1 MRTIRTIVAAGAASA
16 IGLLGAVTVAQ
27 AEPITDE
34 LTVLCDGIGDDTITV
49 TGDLGEGGTAE
60 LPADGPLTVVG
71 EPGFTG
77 TTSDGTAVEVEPTG
91 EGVTCTA
98 QTSTDGD
105 LDELVPDQQAE
116 KAATSADA
124 PVETDTPV
132 TGRLTFTVS
141 VDEKSVN
148 AAAAQQATAVSDLTM
163 PFAAEL
169 RSYLANRP
177 GAVGVSVRLPGSDD
191 VFSYTKTSNR
201 NVTAS
206 IVKTEIMA
214 AVMLKAQDAGRGLTA
229 WEKSKI
235 VPMIRQSDNAATTAL
250 YTHIGRKNGLTRVSQ
265 RLGMTGTI
273 SDPADHWGLTSTVP
287 RDQARLMEHFYRAT
301 GVLSAT
307 NRSYGMTQMKNVVS
321 SQDWGVSAGPPAG
334 TVALKNGWLPRTDG
348 WHVNSIGAS
357 TYGAYDYMIGVLTH
371 DSSSSGTQSRQVST
385 IEGVSRIV
393 HRNRVSLFE
402 AAARQRLVRRAG
414 ADAYETSAM
423 ISAAAFSPGRPVAY
437 VTTGENVTDALAAA
451 PLAARRT
458 APLLLTRKGALPDS
472 VSRELTRLRPTDIVV
487 VGGPLAV
494 SDGVVATLR
503 RYATSGKVTRLAGAT
518 RYDTSALVSRSSYPS
533 GASTVILVPAAAWA
547 LGLPVPPAARKIG
560 APVLM
565 TASGGLSTSVQEEI
579 ARLRPSRIV
588 VIGGESS
595 ISRAAVAD
603 AQAVAPGATAE
614 RWLGSNRYATA
625 AAISRKSG
633 LSSSF
638 RAYVATGEN
647 FPDALAVAPLAA
659 LRGSPVLLS
668 AKNYAPSETVS
679 ALRAQPL
686 TELTVVGGP
695 LGISSLAAHQLSLTV
710 D

>member
-1 MRTIRTIVAAGAASA
+1 MRTVRTLVAAAAVTA
-16 IGLLGAVTVAQ
+16 LGLVGTTTVAQ
-27 AEPITDE
+27 AEPVTEE
-34 LTVLCDGIGDDTITV
+34 LTVICDGIGDDTITV
-49 TGDLGEGGTAE
+49 TGDLADGGTAT

-77 TTSDGTAVEVEPTG
+77 RTAKGAKVEVEPTG

-98 QTSTDGD
+98 QQPATGD
-105 LDELVPDQQAE
+105 LDEIVPEEQAD
-116 KAATSADA
+116 TA
-124 PVETDTPV
+124 PTPADTPV
-132 TGRLTFTVS
+132 QGALTFTVT
-141 VDEKSVN
+141 VDEESVN
-148 AAAAQQATAVSDLTM
+148 AAAQQRSRSMTAATTSNRF
-163 PFAAEL
+163 PFESEL
-169 RSYLANRP
+169 RTYLAGRP
-177 GAVGVSVRLPGSDD
+177 GATGVAVRIPGSGE
-191 VFSYTKTSNR
+191 VFRYTKTSAR

-206 IVKTEIMA
+206 IVKVEIMA
-214 AVMLKAQDAGRGLTA
+214 GVMLKAQDAGRGLTA

-287 RDQARLMEHFYRAT
+287 EDQTLLMEHFTRAT
-301 GVLSAT
+301 GKLTTT
-307 NRSYGMTQMKNVVS
+307 NRSYGLTQMRNIHTA
-321 SQDWGVSAGPPAG
+321 QDWGVTAGPPSG

-348 WHVNSIGAS
+348 WHVNSIGVVRHNP
-357 TYGAYDYMIGVLTH
+357 YHYNIGVLTH

-402 AAARQRLVRRAG
+402 TAARQRLVRRAG
-414 ADAYETSAM
+414 ADAYETSAT
-423 ISAAAFSPGRPVAY
+423 ISAAAFTAGRPVAY

-451 PLAARRT
+451 PLAARRS
-458 APLLLTRKGALPDS
+458 APLLLTRKSSLPAS
-472 VSRELTRLRPTDIVV
+472 VARELTRLRPTEIVV

-503 RYATSGKVTRLAGAT
+503 QYATSDKVTRLAGAT

-533 GASTVILVPAAAWA
+533 GASSVILVPAAAWA

-560 APVLM
+560 APALM
-565 TASGGLSTSVQEEI
+565 TASGGLSTSVQDEI
-579 ARLRPSRIV
+579 ARLQPSRIV
-588 VIGGESS
+588 VIGSESS

-603 AQAVAPGATAE
+603 ARAVAPGATAE
-614 RWLGSNRYATA
+614 RWYGSNRYATA

-668 AKNYAPSETVS
+668 AKSYAPSVTVS

-686 TELTVVGGP
+686 TQLTVVGGP
-695 LGISSLAAHQLSLTV
+695 LAISSLAAHQLSLTV